1 MSKEIKIQDRKHYR
15 FPRWN
20 AAKSPV
26 PVRRFALPKDFVWG
40 ASTSAY
46 QIEGALADGGRGRS
60 IWEDYFDIRPHLDNG
75 TVACDHFNRMKADVA
90 MIKKMGL
97 KAYRFSVS
105 WPRVIPEG
113 TGEVN
118 EEGLQF
124 YSDLVDELLAQGI
137 EPYLTLYHW
146 DLPSAMEKL
155 GGWRSRQVAEHFAQ
169 YASVVAA
176 RLGDRVKY
184 WCTFNEPEVI
194 VAGYIGDGLAPGL
207 SDMSQR
213 VRVAHN
219 LMVAHGLATERL
231 RAEHPHLTMGIVLN
245 LVPAEAAEPK
255 NPASVAAA
263 RRHWNKNYS
272 FYMDGIFHG
281 KYPDVVLEEAKA
293 TGVEITEADMQLV
306 SRPIDYLGI
315 NWYLRHVVDAEGRII
330 SVPAARETLM
340 GWEICPAALTRMLVM
355 MHGEYN
361 GTRGNKLPPLYITE
375 NGAAL
380 QDDATATGVHDV
392 ERMQY
397 TYDHIA
403 ALEAASLQGVDIRGY
418 FAWSLMDN
426 LEWSLGFTKTFG
438 IVHVDRKTL
447 KRTVKDSALWYRAA
461 IRANSAKRVNTA
473 KRSAVRSTRSPR
485 NKRS

>member
-1 MSKEIKIQDRKHYR
+1 MKMSKENRNYR

-26 PVRRFALPKDFVWG
+26 PVRRFALPKGFVFG

-46 QIEGALADGGRGRS
+46 QIEGALDSGGRGRS
-60 IWEDYFDIRPHLDNG
+60 IWEDYFAARPHLDNG

-97 KAYRFSVS
+97 QAYRFSVS
-105 WPRVIPEG
+105 WPRVMPEG

-155 GGWRSRQVAEHFAQ
+155 GGWRSREVAEHFAH

-213 VRVAHN
+213 VRVGHN
-219 LMVAHGLATERL
+219 LMIAHGLAMERL
-231 RAEHPHLTMGIVLN
+231 RTEQPHLTLGIVLN
-245 LVPAEAAEPK
+245 LVPAEAADAK
-255 NPASVAAA
+255 DPASVAAA

-281 KYPDVVLEEAKA
+281 RYPDVLLQEAKA
-293 TGVEITEADMQLV
+293 TGVEITDEDMKLINQ
-306 SRPIDYLGI
+306 PIDYLGI
-315 NWYLRHVVDAEGRII
+315 NWYLRHVVDAQGRILT
-330 SVPAARETLM
+330 VPGARETLM

-355 MHGEYN
+355 MHGEYS
-361 GTRGNKLPPLYITE
+361 GTQGQKLPPVYITE

-380 QDDATATGVHDV
+380 QDHATATGVHDV

-397 TYDHIA
+397 TYDHIS
-403 ALEAASLQGVDIRGY
+403 ALESASLAGVDIRGY

-426 LEWSLGFTKTFG
+426 LEWSLGFSKTFG

-461 IRANSAKRVNTA
+461 IRLNTSASRKFNSAKRKTKSGSGKN
-473 KRSAVRSTRSPR
+473 RR
-485 NKRS
+485 